1 MKSGLNELA
10 ASVWEPLL
18 EIVGILDF
26 FTGGHF
32 VVQWVSPFW
41 ILNMLG
47 IAPLM
52 LALHRV
58 RK

>member
-10 ASVWEPLL
+10 ASVREPLM

-41 ILNMLG
+41 ILNIVG
-47 IAPLM
+47 DST
-52 LALHRV
+52 V
-58 RK
+58 NVGTT